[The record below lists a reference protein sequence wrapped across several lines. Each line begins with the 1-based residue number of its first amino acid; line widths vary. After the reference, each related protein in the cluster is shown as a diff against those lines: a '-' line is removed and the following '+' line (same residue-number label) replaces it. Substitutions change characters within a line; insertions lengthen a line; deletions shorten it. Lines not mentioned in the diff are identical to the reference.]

1 MRNKLKQAQPNDEN
15 PLLAVMRRYGAPM
28 TREEF
33 LKLRYLGNVP
43 DVIDPEVE
51 ADIPDELQ

>member
-1 MRNKLKQAQPNDEN
+1 MKRKQTQPKEEN

-33 LKLRYLGNVP
+33 LRLKYLGNVP

-51 ADIPDELQ
+51 AEILEELE